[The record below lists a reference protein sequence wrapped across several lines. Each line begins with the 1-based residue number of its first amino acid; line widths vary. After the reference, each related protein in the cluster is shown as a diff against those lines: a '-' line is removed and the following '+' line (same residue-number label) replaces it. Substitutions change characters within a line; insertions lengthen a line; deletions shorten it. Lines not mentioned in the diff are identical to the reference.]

1 MESFLRRGFIIVPP
15 GTSCMMFFQAPGIQ
29 VFDEIKLYAMKQS
42 KNSISKEFLTVRL
55 FCFFFKLSLDQELQE
70 ISLRMLSN
78 HDGHF

>member
-1 MESFLRRGFIIVPP
+1 MESFLRRGFIIVPR
-15 GTSCMMFFQAPGIQ
+15 GTTCMMFFQPPGIQ
-29 VFDEIKLYAMKQS
+29 VFNEIKLYAMKQS

-55 FCFFFKLSLDQELQE
+55 FCFFKLSLDQELQE